1 MASDPKT
8 RRRRAAGKPATCE
21 AAAGASPLA
30 LAAALALALGW
41 PIPAIGADTDLTT
54 LSLEQLLDVRV
65 VGASKYEQKQAD
77 VAAAVSIITRDEIR
91 AFGWRTVDEAL
102 STLPG
107 LYTTYDRQY
116 TYLGTRGF
124 GVPGDFSTRIL
135 VTIDGNRLND
145 PVYDQG
151 PFGRTLPLDIDLVE
165 RIEFIPGPGGA
176 VHGQNAMFGVVNLVT
191 RRGVDVD
198 GAELAVSLQSPQRLA
213 DGRFSW
219 GRRLDNGLDLLVS
232 ATGVRAR
239 GEDRFQAFGASGIAG
254 VAKGLDFQRDR
265 EFFASARIAAWSL
278 EVLQGQCRKG
288 DPTAAYFA
296 DPLVPGN
303 ELNDRYRMA
312 QLRYQ
317 APDRGEPVQVSAR
330 VSFGNYRFRGQA
342 IYGTPVSSRVDTAW
356 RGAELQG
363 VSSAIADHKLM
374 LGVEWQD
381 ITRRDQQFID
391 FAAPSNNVLV
401 RDSGFR
407 VGVYAQ
413 DEWRLGAQ
421 WSATLGLRLDRH
433 DGSGE
438 TQFNPRLALIWHAA
452 PLTTVKA
459 LYGRAHRAPNA
470 NERDYG
476 DGVTQVS
483 NPSLE
488 GERIDTT
495 ELVLDHRLAPDLGLR
510 VSLYQWL
517 LDDPVALGMDPVS
530 GLSQYQ
536 SGGMVRARGME
547 WSMDKTWRSGAR
559 LQGNLSLQRVTSSDA
574 QPLPNSP
581 RVLAKLAWSGPLAW
595 SGLRAGVEWQ
605 GETPRTTISGQRL
618 GAHGIA
624 HLHLRSG
631 RLPGGLELSAS
642 LRNVFDRRYAQ
653 PGADTNWQD
662 ALEQDGRSLRIQL
675 RSSF

>member
-1 MASDPKT
+1 MAFNPLARRCSDT
-8 RRRRAAGKPATCE
+8 TGAAARGP
-21 AAAGASPLA
+21 AAGATTVAWA
-30 LAAALALALGW
+30 LAAALVL
-41 PIPAIGADTDLTT
+41 PFQAIAAATDLTT
-54 LSLEQLLDVRV
+54 LSLEQLLDMRV
-65 VGASKYEQKQAD
+65 VGASKYEQKLGD
-77 VAAAVSIITRDEIR
+77 VAAAVSVITREEIR

-102 STLPG
+102 SSLPG

-124 GVPGDFSTRIL
+124 GLPGDFNTRVL

-151 PFGRTLPLDIDLVE
+151 PFGRTLPLDIALIE

-191 RRGVDVD
+191 RHGADLD
-198 GAELAVSLQSPQRLA
+198 GTELAVTMQSPQRLA
-213 DGRFSW
+213 EARFTW
-219 GRRLDNGLDLLVS
+219 GHRLDNGLDLLVS
-232 ATGVRAR
+232 GSGLHAR
-239 GEDRFQAFGASGIAG
+239 GEDRFQTFGASGIAG

-265 EFFASARIAAWSL
+265 EFFASARTGPWSL

-288 DPTAAYFA
+288 DPTAAYLA

-317 APDRGEPVQVSAR
+317 APDQGEPVQVSAR
-330 VSFGNYRFRGQA
+330 VFFGKYQFRGQA
-342 IYGTPVSSRVDTAW
+342 IYGTPVSSRADTAW

-374 LGVEWQD
+374 LGLEWQD

-391 FAAPSNNVLV
+391 FAVPSNNILV
-401 RDSGFR
+401 RGSGFR

-433 DGSGE
+433 DGGAQ
-438 TQFNPRLALIWHAA
+438 TQFNPRLALIWRAA

-470 NERDYG
+470 NERDYN

-483 NPSLE
+483 NPALE

-517 LDDPVALGMDPVS
+517 LDDPVALGMEPVS

-547 WSMDKTWRSGAR
+547 WSLDKTWRSGAR
-559 LQGNLSLQRVTSSDA
+559 LQGNLSLQRVKSSDA

-581 RVLAKLAWSGPLAW
+581 RALAKLAWSGPLAW
-595 SGLRAGVEWQ
+595 SGLRAGLEWQ
-605 GETPRTTISGQRL
+605 GETARTTISGQRL

-624 HLHLRSG
+624 HLHLRS
-631 RLPGGLELSAS
+631 RLLPGGLELSAS
-642 LRNVFDRRYAQ
+642 LRNVFDRHYAQ

-675 RSSF
+675 RTSF